1 MYLNLYLPSERD
13 YMSNVLVQTSTL
25 AHTHRRAYIVALNWY
40 KINNTYKL
48 QHQQQYVMCVYE

>member
-1 MYLNLYLPSERD
+1 VYLPSERD
-13 YMSNVLVQTSTL
+13 YMSNVLVQSSTNT
-25 AHTHRRAYIVALNWY
+25 HTHAYIVALNWY